1 MNDENE
7 SEKYD
12 KLAFISSHHSA
23 LLLSNEMMSDSLT
36 INKSEGS
43 LQLQD

>member
-1 MNDENE
+1 MMKTNQKKN
-7 SEKYD
+7 D